1 MNERQAPDGVAYL
14 DLSRS
19 NRLSYTR
26 SVYPVETLCTTLV
39 STILLRYT
47 CGQAQATLASEA
59 PNLSGSP
66 SQKLLLLTYSLNF
79 YLVLPALNAKRYLS
93 RIFAPVT
100 RVHVQGRITT
110 QLPRAV
116 ASWHSVPLRCS

>member
-39 STILLRYT
+39 STIIT
-47 CGQAQATLASEA
+47 VHVW
-59 PNLSGSP
+59 SGSGC
-66 SQKLLLLTYSLNF
+66 
-79 YLVLPALNAKRYLS
+79 LS
-93 RIFAPVT
+93 
-100 RVHVQGRITT
+100 
-110 QLPRAV
+110 
-116 ASWHSVPLRCS
+116 